1 MLQKEERQ
9 KVEIPPIIFLC
20 YQYIFP
26 LTEKRL
32 IGQNGTQLVLIDID
46 GYELCKYDTIQVPI
60 YNQVDKNAKYEINS
74 KEEFDSQLKMFSSDD
89 YKPDC
94 NIEYID
100 DYLLVS
106 NSGKFGVI
114 DYNGKVLIPLE
125 YNKIEFSK
133 SDDGNIIAQYY

>member
-9 KVEIPPIIFLC
+9 KVEIPPVIFLC

-26 LTEKRL
+26 LTENRL
-32 IGQNGTQLVLIDID
+32 LGQDGTQIVLIDID
-46 GYELCKYDTIQVPI
+46 GYEICKYDTIQVPI
-60 YNQVDKNAKYEINS
+60 YNQIDKNAKYEINS
-74 KEEFDSQLKMFSSDD
+74 EEDFDQQLKLFSSDD

-94 NIEYID
+94 SIEYID

-114 DYNGKVLIPLE
+114 DYDGKVLIPLE
-125 YNKIEFSK
+125 YSKIEFNK